1 MTSDRKDPHIVVVVG
16 TRPEVLKLIPV
27 IDALKEQRGVQST
40 LVFTGQ
46 HDSLVSDT
54 IHGMTFDPDV
64 SLNLMSQDQSLYDLV
79 NKCMLQLK
87 EIVQDLRPQCIMVQ
101 GDTATAF
108 AASMVAFMEGIPLAH
123 VEAGLRS
130 HNKKEPFP
138 EEGYRRLIDV
148 LANFHFA
155 PTGMS
160 AQNLRREGVPKENIY
175 ITGNTIVDALNTIV
189 PQCRTVQNPELS
201 SLLEKSQSKLV
212 LLTAHRRESFGEP
225 LDNIFEAVKNLTL
238 MDPEVEIIYP
248 VHPNP
253 NVSERSKDLRNHDRI
268 HLLDPLSYE
277 DLLLTLQHVHLVL
290 TDSGGIQEE
299 APSFGLHTIVL
310 RNNTERQEGV
320 AAGIATIVGTDK
332 ELITST
338 ALQKLNAYQP
348 VSEVFDVSVNPYG
361 DGKASRRIADIV
373 ASKLTGSPR
382 STRDWCGP

>member
-1 MTSDRKDPHIVVVVG
+1 
-16 TRPEVLKLIPV
+16 
-27 IDALKEQRGVQST
+27 
-40 LVFTGQ
+40 
-46 HDSLVSDT
+46 
-54 IHGMTFDPDV
+54 
-64 SLNLMSQDQSLYDLV
+64 MSEDQDLYDIV
-79 NKCMLQLK
+79 NKCMLQLRR
-87 EIVQDLRPQCIMVQ
+87 IVQELRPQCIIVQ

-108 AASMVAFMEGIPLAH
+108 SASMVAFMEGIPLGH

-130 HNKKEPFP
+130 HNNKEPFP

-148 LANFHFA
+148 LAGFHFA
-155 PTGMS
+155 PTEMS
-160 AQNLRREGVPKENIY
+160 AQNLQREGVRKESIH

-189 PQCRTVQNPELS
+189 PKCRTVQNPELS
-201 SLLEKSQSKLV
+201 AILEKTQSKLV

-225 LDNIFEAVKNLTL
+225 LVNIFEAVKNLTL

-253 NVSERSKDLRNHDRI
+253 NVSERSKDLGDNDRI
-268 HLLDPLSYE
+268 HLLDPLCYE
-277 DLLLTLQHVHLVL
+277 DLLLTLQHVHLVM

-320 AAGIATIVGTDK
+320 AAGVATIVGTDK
-332 ELITST
+332 DLISST
-338 ALQKLNAYQP
+338 AMEKLKAYQP
-348 VSEVFDVSVNPYG
+348 PREMFDVSVNPYG

-382 STRDWCGP
+382 STKDWCGP

>member
-1 MTSDRKDPHIVVVVG
+1 
-16 TRPEVLKLIPV
+16 
-27 IDALKEQRGVQST
+27 
-40 LVFTGQ
+40 
-46 HDSLVSDT
+46 
-54 IHGMTFDPDV
+54 
-64 SLNLMSQDQSLYDLV
+64 
-79 NKCMLQLK
+79 MLQLK

-225 LDNIFEAVKNLTL
+225 LVNIFEAVKNITL

-253 NVSERSKDLRNHDRI
+253 NVSERSKDLRNNDRI

-277 DLLLTLQHVHLVL
+277 DLLLTLQHVHLVM

-373 ASKLTGSPR
+373 ASRFTGSPR

>member
-1 MTSDRKDPHIVVVVG
+1 MTSRRKDPHILVVVG

-27 IDALKEQRGVQST
+27 IDALKEQEGVQST

-54 IHGMTFDPDV
+54 VHGLIFQPDV
-64 SLNLMSQDQSLYDLV
+64 SLNLMSEDQNLYDIV
-79 NKCMLQLK
+79 NKCMLQLRR
-87 EIVQDLRPQCIMVQ
+87 IVQELRPQCIIVQ

-108 AASMVAFMEGIPLAH
+108 SASMVAFMEGIPLGH

-130 HNKKEPFP
+130 HNNKEPFP

-148 LANFHFA
+148 LAGFHFA
-155 PTGMS
+155 PTEMS
-160 AQNLRREGVPKENIY
+160 AQNLQREGVRKESIH

-189 PQCRTVQNPELS
+189 PKCRTVQNPELS
-201 SLLEKSQSKLV
+201 AILEKTQSKLV

-225 LDNIFEAVKNLTL
+225 LVNIFEAVKNLTL

-253 NVSERSKDLRNHDRI
+253 NVSERSKDLGDNDRI
-268 HLLDPLSYE
+268 HLLDPLCYE
-277 DLLLTLQHVHLVL
+277 DLLLTLQHVHLVM

-320 AAGIATIVGTDK
+320 AAGVATIVGTDK
-332 ELITST
+332 DLISST
-338 ALQKLNAYQP
+338 AMEKLKAYQP
-348 VSEVFDVSVNPYG
+348 PREMFDVSVNPYG

-382 STRDWCGP
+382 STKDWCGP